1 MKTLGA
7 KIKRAGFLLATVA
20 VVLATVAVAHATAAL
35 GAEDRVAPDG
45 AAPPSPAVVQ
55 ETLRRAVAYLRS
67 IATDG
72 GYVWVYSS
80 DLSRRA
86 GESITDAN
94 HIWFQP
100 PGTPSVGMAF
110 LRAYRATGEKPFLAA
125 AEAVARAV
133 RGAQLDSGGW
143 HYSADMKHP
152 ERNRDGLLDY
162 KGRSAA
168 ERMEREKINP
178 LYTITSVYDDDN
190 TPSVVRFLLACDAA
204 ECAEG
209 QPPNP
214 EIRATLLKALD
225 GMLRAQYPNGAW
237 PEQDDGR
244 PRDPAR
250 HPIGPAR
257 FPAVARTTWPGDQSY
272 TRYYTLNDNV
282 PRQCITTLLAA
293 WRQLGDA
300 RYLAAARR
308 GGDFLVLAQLPE
320 PQRGW
325 AQQYDF
331 QMEPAWARVFE
342 PPAVASFESGGALQA
357 LMTLHLE
364 TGDPRYLEPIAPA
377 LRWLE
382 RSTSDHNAWA
392 RLNEFKTNRP
402 IYGDVDG
409 AIHYDLATVSPK
421 RRTGYGW
428 HGAFHL
434 PEITAECRELLRL
447 GREDYRARLAAK
459 SKTRSDRDAAGRKVN
474 AVIRNLDAHGRW
486 LADGRLQ
493 KNTPVEKV
501 ISTKVF
507 IANVNGLCDYLE
519 SREHAVGRAP

>member
-1 MKTLGA
+1 MKKPGM
-7 KIKRAGFLLATVA
+7 KIKRAFFLFAI
-20 VVLATVAVAHATAAL
+20 VVVAHAAAPY
-35 GAEDRVAPDG
+35 GAEDRVVSAVA
-45 AAPPSPAVVQ
+45 AAPAPEIVRQS
-55 ETLRRAVAYLRS
+55 LRRAVAYLRS

-72 GYVWVYSS
+72 GYVWVYSP

-110 LRAYRATGEKPFLAA
+110 LRAYRATGEEPFLAA
-125 AEAVARAV
+125 AEAVAGAV
-133 RGAQLDSGGW
+133 RRAQLDSGGW

-162 KGRSAA
+162 KGRAAA
-168 ERMEREKINP
+168 ERMERDTINP

-190 TPSVVRFLLACDAA
+190 TQSVVRFLLACDAV
-204 ECAEG
+204 G
-209 QPPNP
+209 NDGGRTPNP

-225 GMLRAQYPNGAW
+225 GMLWAQYPNGAW
-237 PEQDDGR
+237 PEQYDGR
-244 PRDPAR
+244 PRDPAL
-250 HPIGPAR
+250 HPIVPAR
-257 FPAVARTTWPGDQSY
+257 FPVVARTRWPGDHSY

-282 PRQCITTLLAA
+282 PRQCIATLLEA

-308 GGDFLVLAQLPE
+308 GGDFLVLAQLPA

-331 QMEPAWARVFE
+331 EMEPAWARVFE
-342 PPAVASFESGGALQA
+342 PPAVSTFESGGALQA

-382 RSTSDHNAWA
+382 RSTSGKDEWA

-428 HGAFHL
+428 HGSFHL
-434 PEITAECRELLRL
+434 PEIIAECHELLRL
-447 GREDYRARLAAK
+447 GRDDYRARQAAK
-459 SKTRSDRDAAGRKVN
+459 PTARSDHGTAGRKVN
-474 AVIRNLDAHGRW
+474 AVIRALD
-486 LADGRLQ
+486 ADGRWITDGKFQ
-493 KNTPVEKV
+493 KNAPLERV

-507 IANVNGLCDYLE
+507 ITNVNVLCDYLE
-519 SREHAVGRAP
+519 SLKLSAGRTP